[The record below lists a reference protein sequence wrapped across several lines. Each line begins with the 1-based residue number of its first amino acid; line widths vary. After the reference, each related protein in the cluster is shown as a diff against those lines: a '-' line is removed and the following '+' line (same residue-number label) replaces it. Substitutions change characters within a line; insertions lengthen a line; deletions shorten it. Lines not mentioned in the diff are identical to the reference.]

1 MRNFKTH
8 GAFVA
13 LFVLA
18 LGTVAGPA
26 GAVEDGLM
34 GARIGASYREVMRKF
49 GTPTG
54 VLISAGGGI
63 MYQTMPARGLLAPG
77 QAGAAAGMPL
87 WVDPVRVSF
96 LANQQSEWVYDLRR
110 SRGVMLGLILSGEG
124 ADAVVTDVIVVGYP
138 EYLKGKPQPTRTEQ
152 GVTLQS
158 TFSTVLQRYGFPPQL
173 EVYAPGT
180 APAPTV
186 GGAGGGGARAG
197 GGGGGRGGAGM
208 GGGGGRGGGGGGG
221 RGGGGGG
228 GGRGGGR
235 GGGGRG
241 GMRGAIEPPTSRF
254 AAIGQP
260 CGFAVELTQGRGGRG
275 GGRGGGGGGGGRG
288 GGGGGGRRGGGGVV
302 ARTGGANAG
311 LPPLGT
317 AAATPAAAAISGLT
331 ATAIVDNQ
339 AVGFS
344 RDCILTYN
352 GIAFTLHDMRVFRIH
367 VSE

>member
-8 GAFVA
+8 GTLVA

-18 LGTVAGPA
+18 LGAAAGSA

-34 GARIGASYREVMRKF
+34 GTRIGASYREVMRRF
-49 GTPTG
+49 GTPAG
-54 VLISAGGGI
+54 VLISAGGGL
-63 MYQTMPARGLLAPG
+63 MYQTMPARGIVALG
-77 QAGAAAGMPL
+77 QPGAAAAMPL

-110 SRGVMLGLILSGEG
+110 SRGVMLGIVLSGEG

-186 GGAGGGGARAG
+186 GGAGGGGARVGGGGGRGGG
-197 GGGGGRGGAGM
+197 GGGGGRG
-208 GGGGGRGGGGGGG
+208 GGGGGGG

-235 GGGGRG
+235 GGGGGGRG
-241 GMRGAIEPPTSRF
+241 GMRGAIEPPASRF
-254 AAIGQP
+254 AVTDQP
-260 CGFAVELTQGRGGRG
+260 SSFAVDLTQGRGGRG
-275 GGRGGGGGGGGRG
+275 GGRGGGGGGGRG
-288 GGGGGGRRGGGGVV
+288 GGGGGGRRGGGGVA
-302 ARTGGANAG
+302 ARTGGATAG

-317 AAATPAAAAISGLT
+317 AAATPAAAAISGLM